1 MELSQE
7 KVGNVKI
14 IIIKGKIDSQTDS
27 FSDDM
32 DKVIEGETNVLV
44 DCTNM
49 DYINSA
55 GLRVFLTSLKK
66 VTSVKGK
73 FSICNLNDGISEIF
87 NIAGFSSIFQIFDS
101 RVNALAE
108 MGL

>member
-1 MELSQE
+1 MELAQE
-7 KVGNVKI
+7 KVGSVKI

-32 DKVIEGETNVLV
+32 DKAIEGETNILV

-66 VTSVKGK
+66 VAGVKGK

-87 NIAGFSSIFQIFDS
+87 NIAGFSSIFQIFYS
-101 RVNALAE
+101 REDALSE
-108 MGL
+108 MNI